1 MLFSDQN
8 PLQDTDTTNTT
19 DNSDAIN
26 NDNDLIDAGEASY
39 TDANTDSGT
48 PVLSQVGFVGQGF
61 NIFGPRDLT
70 DGLITPL
77 LDFTDA
83 DTYTFTLI
91 GKDYLVPTGIEAIQ
105 NTQGY
110 AESGVFLSREGFQ
123 NNIAAHL
130 GVSASAGAF
139 SGEMQA
145 DYAGEF
151 SANSQYMY
159 AYTIIH
165 YPVAVLQLLDY
176 LPYVKGEFAERV
188 TQLPDQVTDDNL
200 STFSRFFEDFGVYYT
215 DKIVLGGSVEL
226 YIAISQSETLSK
238 QSVEALFQAQYE
250 ALFETGSLSANTKAS
265 VAWQNYS
272 KSARNHTVIKANGG
286 SLTAIQDVQDVDPWN
301 PSTSILAKLQNWSS
315 SVEAHPSVTDFSLKG
330 IWQFCGTKST
340 AVYEAWQRYAS
351 VLRPRLEIQTRS
363 QVSYTPAN
371 PAPPVITLGKQL
383 LPVDAPSSPMGYQ
396 VVVLE
401 NKNLIKPEG
410 ILLNRYYGIPT
421 TAEPVVGYRNM
432 YEEIARDLRAFPAGS
447 VLILAS
453 FGLDADFGI
462 TPDMSIHGI
471 LVSAGA
477 GPQLK
482 QFESNPDQGSQGPYW
497 VTNPANYILVG
508 IINNGPNSGIELFAP
523 RVQNETTVNADL
535 AVDFYRSSFD
545 TTYTLGPGIDG

>member
-1 MLFSDQN
+1 MLSSDQN
-8 PLQDTDTTNTT
+8 PLQDTSATDDLDNTN
-19 DNSDAIN
+19 DF
-26 NDNDLIDAGEASY
+26 IDVGEASY
-39 TDANTDSGT
+39 TTANTDSDT

-91 GKDYLVPTGIEAIQ
+91 GKEYLVPTGIEAIQ

-130 GVSASAGAF
+130 GVSVSAGAF

-145 DYAGEF
+145 DYSGEF

-159 AYTIIH
+159 AYTILH
-165 YPVAVLQLLDY
+165 YPVAVLQLLDA
-176 LPYVKGEFAERV
+176 LPYIKGDFAERV
-188 TQLPDQVTDDNL
+188 LQLPDQVTNDNL
-200 STFSRFFEDFGVYYT
+200 SIFSRFFEDYGVYYT

-226 YIAISQSETLSK
+226 YIAISESDTLSK

-250 ALFETGSLSANTKAS
+250 ALFETGSLDANTKAS

-272 KSARNHTVIKANGG
+272 KNASNHTVIKANGG
-286 SLTAIQDVQDVDPWN
+286 TLTAIQQVQDIDPWN
-301 PSTSILAKLQNWSS
+301 PSTSTLSMLQNWSS
-315 SVEAHPSVTDFSLKG
+315 TVEAHPSVTDFSLKG
-330 IWQFCGTKST
+330 IWQLCGTKST

-351 VLRPRLEIQTRS
+351 VLRPRLDIQTLS
-363 QVSYTPAN
+363 QVSYSAPH
-371 PAPPVITLGKQL
+371 PAPPVITLGRQL
-383 LPVDAPSSPMGYQ
+383 LPVDAPTSPMGYQ
-396 VVVLE
+396 VVVLD
-401 NKNLIKPEG
+401 NKNLTTPQG
-410 ILLNRYYGIPT
+410 VLLNRYYGIPT
-421 TAEPVVGYRNM
+421 NM
-432 YEEIARDLRAFPAGS
+432 YPVEGYQNMYNEIAQDLRAFPAGS

-453 FGLDADFGI
+453 YGLEADCGI
-462 TPDMSIHGI
+462 TPDLSIHG
-471 LVSAGA
+471 LLLAAGA

-482 QFESNPDQGSQGPYW
+482 QFESNPDIGSQGPYW

-508 IINNGPNSGIELFAP
+508 IIDNGPNTGIELLATQK
-523 RVQNETTVNADL
+523 QNASTVNANL
-535 AVDFYRSSFD
+535 TVNFYRSSFD
-545 TTYTLGPGIDG
+545 SIYTLGPGIDG